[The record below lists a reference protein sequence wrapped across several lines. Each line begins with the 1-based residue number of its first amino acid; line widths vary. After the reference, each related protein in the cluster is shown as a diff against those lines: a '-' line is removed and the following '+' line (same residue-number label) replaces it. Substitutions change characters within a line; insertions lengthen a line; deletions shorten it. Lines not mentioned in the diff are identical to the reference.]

1 MNFMN
6 LRELVNCNEMIYQ
19 SPFIF
24 DPMIPQMMQQQ
35 QWLHLT
41 QMTQM
46 MQMQMHMAPLMPSCY
61 VNQIPFDIK
70 IEYSYF

>member
-6 LRELVNCNEMIYQ
+6 PREIVNCNEMIYQ

-35 QWLHLT
+35 KWLHLT
-41 QMTQM
+41 QMTQI
-46 MQMQMHMAPLMPSCY
+46 MQMAPADGTTY
-61 VNQIPFDIK
+61 DIMLCQSDSFR
-70 IEYSYF
+70 Y